1 MLIVKST
8 PPVKSQSAQ
17 QVRGIAGV
25 VVKLSEGAIAM
36 AIKYPM
42 TKFVLGTLVAEMD
55 NLFLI
60 FAIAKIAIA
69 ALPEKTLERMV
80 GHVKERV
87 EFVQM

>member
-17 QVRGIAGV
+17 QVRGIAAV
-25 VVKLSEGAIAM
+25 VAMLSEGVIAM
-36 AIKYPM
+36 VIKYPM
-42 TKFVLGTLVAEMD
+42 TKFVLGTLVAAMD
-55 NLFLI
+55 NLCLI

-69 ALPEKTLERMV
+69 ALPKKTLEQM
-80 GHVKERV
+80 GEHVKERV

>member
-1 MLIVKST
+1 
-8 PPVKSQSAQ
+8 
-17 QVRGIAGV
+17 
-25 VVKLSEGAIAM
+25 M

-42 TKFVLGTLVAEMD
+42 TKFVLGTLVAAMD